1 MPGQKVEQ
9 RSFFHGNPLLLAA
22 SMPEAP
28 GLPFRIPG
36 FGTGLGC
43 QICITIPVVIIRN
56 SVDRSHMDP
65 GKQNVMIYLPA
76 CTCTFCNQELAQQGY
91 LLWSCIIIHSV
102 IRKRGDA
109 RWPWHPTLIKLLTL
123 AHLATIS
130 RAKRLSFHNF
140 ENGHCPGHGRY
151 VQSWRLQF

>member
-1 MPGQKVEQ
+1 MKHNLVGLTTPTHIPLTSLPGQKVEQ

-43 QICITIPVVIIRN
+43 QICIAIPVVIIRN

-76 CTCTFCNQELAQQGY
+76 CTFCNQELTQQGY
-91 LLWSCIIIHSV
+91 LL
-102 IRKRGDA
+102 
-109 RWPWHPTLIKLLTL
+109 
-123 AHLATIS
+123 
-130 RAKRLSFHNF
+130 
-140 ENGHCPGHGRY
+140 
-151 VQSWRLQF
+151 